1 MYKGPHQRE
10 EKPSEDDKRFALE
23 HIAQAIRDWDWSR
36 STAMAYCDQ
45 IYQTLLANRGW
56 RLDKPETLCKYIERA
71 NLPMD
76 KGIADAL
83 SEAWGRSSYAR
94 CKSYDEFVL
103 DAFHGEGHLDT
114 KNTGTYLSIIQNLG
128 EKNHWRMK
136 AYVQEAIDESTKR
149 QRLISSITGA

>member
-1 MYKGPHQRE
+1 MRPVSLSTNKKHVRPRCKSAVPIPVRSRGFMYRGPYQRE

-23 HIAQAIRDWDWSR
+23 HIAQAIEDWDWSR
-36 STAMAYCDQ
+36 SAALAYCDQ

-56 RLDKPETLCKYIERA
+56 RLDKPETLYKYIEQA

-94 CKSYDEFVL
+94 CQS
-103 DAFHGEGHLDT
+103 
-114 KNTGTYLSIIQNLG
+114 
-128 EKNHWRMK
+128 
-136 AYVQEAIDESTKR
+136 
-149 QRLISSITGA
+149 